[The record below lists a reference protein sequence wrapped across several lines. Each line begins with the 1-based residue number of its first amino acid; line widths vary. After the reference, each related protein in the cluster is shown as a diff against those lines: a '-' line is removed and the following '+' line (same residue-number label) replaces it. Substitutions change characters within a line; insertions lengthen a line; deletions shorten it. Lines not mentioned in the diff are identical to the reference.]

1 MYASTHGPPGV
12 SGLMGPLIEPEHGD
26 ISDKETLM
34 SSNDLRR
41 GAASA
46 PDSAE
51 SKPNQTRRAIVLV
64 LMAGLVA
71 SLQGAA
77 IQLCA
82 PVGFQWS
89 ALLLQTCAL
98 GFFASVLIM
107 RAAGIP
113 YLVNPSNAYSMGKRG
128 VLGGLA
134 NLCAFVAISY
144 LDLGVANCLM
154 FTMPLW
160 TAVLAYFRLG
170 QPWGYADIMLAGVSL
185 GGVVLVSELW
195 LSFDH
200 RSSLIGII
208 AGVVFAM
215 VNADAVLVTN
225 TELRDEHPLSMT
237 VAIMAAGVLFSGA
250 VVIVQE
256 VFYQESTYT
265 FSAGPQYQF
274 LAISVS
280 FGLPLML
287 VFRNAG
293 FACSKDTS
301 VAQVLYLEVV
311 MSFCWQMLLIE
322 TPPNTYQIAGATVI
336 IVGSIT
342 AMSIKARMMNNNA
355 VASKGSIALERA

>member
-1 MYASTHGPPGV
+1 MYESLHGSRVST
-12 SGLMGPLIEPEHGD
+12 LMGPLIESECGD
-26 ISDKETLM
+26 IDDKENLM
-34 SSNDLRR
+34 SSV
-41 GAASA
+41 ASRKGLKST
-46 PDSAE
+46 PESAE
-51 SKPNQTRRAIVLV
+51 SAPNQTRRAIVLV

-82 PVGFQWS
+82 PRGFQWS
-89 ALLLQTCAL
+89 ALLLQTSAL
-98 GFFASVLIM
+98 GFFTSASILKV
-107 RAAGIP
+107 AGIP
-113 YLVNPSNAYSMGKRG
+113 YLVNSSNAYSMAKRG

-134 NLCAFVAISY
+134 NVCAFVAISF

-170 QPWGYADIMLAGVSL
+170 QSWGYADIMLAGVCL

-195 LSFDH
+195 LSFSH
-200 RSSLIGII
+200 QSSLIGVV
-208 AGVVFAM
+208 AGVAFAV

-225 TELRDEHPLSMT
+225 TELRDEHPLCMT
-237 VAIMAAGVLFSGA
+237 AAIMAAGVLFSGA
-250 VVIVQE
+250 VVLVQE
-256 VFYQESTYT
+256 VYYHESTYT
-265 FSAGPQYQF
+265 FSAGPEYQL
-274 LAISVS
+274 LAVSVS

-311 MSFCWQMLLIE
+311 MSFCWQMLLLE
-322 TPPNTYQIAGATVI
+322 TPPNPFQVAGATVI
-336 IVGSIT
+336 VVGSIG
-342 AMSIKARMMNNNA
+342 AMSVKARMKHKES
-355 VASKGSIALERA
+355 VGKGSISLEEP

>member
-1 MYASTHGPPGV
+1 
-12 SGLMGPLIEPEHGD
+12 
-26 ISDKETLM
+26 
-34 SSNDLRR
+34 
-41 GAASA
+41 
-46 PDSAE
+46 
-51 SKPNQTRRAIVLV
+51 
-64 LMAGLVA
+64 
-71 SLQGAA
+71 
-77 IQLCA
+77 
-82 PVGFQWS
+82 
-89 ALLLQTCAL
+89 
-98 GFFASVLIM
+98 
-107 RAAGIP
+107 
-113 YLVNPSNAYSMGKRG
+113 
-128 VLGGLA
+128 
-134 NLCAFVAISY
+134 
-144 LDLGVANCLM
+144 
-154 FTMPLW
+154 
-160 TAVLAYFRLG
+160 
-170 QPWGYADIMLAGVSL
+170 
-185 GGVVLVSELW
+185 
-195 LSFDH
+195 
-200 RSSLIGII
+200 
-208 AGVVFAM
+208 M